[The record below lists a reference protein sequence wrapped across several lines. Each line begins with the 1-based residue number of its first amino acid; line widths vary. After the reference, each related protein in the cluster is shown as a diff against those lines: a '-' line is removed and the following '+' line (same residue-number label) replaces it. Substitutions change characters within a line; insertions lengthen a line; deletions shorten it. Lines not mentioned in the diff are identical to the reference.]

1 MTSLSSPSP
10 CRRGAFTLIELLVV
24 IAIIAVLI
32 ALLLPAVQAAR
43 EAARRIQCTNNLK
56 QLALACHNY
65 ESANGSFPMGR
76 NVQAYISVGG
86 GLQGYFIGFGPMA
99 AILPYTEQSAA
110 YNAVNI
116 TLGPYQLRNS
126 TACGY
131 GLSTLWC
138 PSDGSIW
145 GLRFY
150 ETSAGWDGTTIGI
163 TYSNYAGMMGTSCPG
178 YNGSSAQLAGENGM
192 FPDMGVPQ
200 FVGPGNASQ
209 PPVKISGVTDGLSNT
224 MLFGERAQGKYEKVA
239 CGPGGGCNFEG
250 KGWWAD
256 ADFADTTMSS
266 FYPINPTFPNTY
278 PGTNCDQNSAGSNA
292 FPMAASS
299 YHPGGC
305 NFAFAD
311 GSVKFLRDSTSSWN
325 YLSVTQDANCLPVL
339 GNGIAQGVYQ
349 ALSTRAGGE
358 VISSDSY

>member
-1 MTSLSSPSP
+1 MRSRTEPP
-10 CRRGAFTLIELLVV
+10 RGRSGGFTLIELLVV

-32 ALLLPAVQAAR
+32 ALLLPAVQSAR
-43 EAARRIQCTNNLK
+43 EAARRAQCTNNLK

-65 ESANGSFPMGR
+65 ESGNGTFPIGR
-76 NVQAYISVGG
+76 TVQAYISTSGS
-86 GLQGYFIGFGPMA
+86 LQGYFIGWGPFA
-99 AILPYTEQSAA
+99 RLLSYADQSAA

-126 TACGY
+126 TACAY
-131 GLSTLWC
+131 GIGTLWC
-138 PSDGSIW
+138 PSDGTIA

-150 ETSAGWDGTTIGI
+150 EVQAGWDGTTIGI
-163 TYSNYAGMMGTSCPG
+163 TYSSYAGMMGTSCPG
-178 YNGSSAQLAGENGM
+178 YNGSSTQLSGENGM
-192 FPDMGVPQ
+192 FPDNGVPA

-209 PPVKISGVTDGLSNT
+209 PPVRIAAVTDGLSNT
-224 MLFGERAQGKYEKVA
+224 ILFGEKAQGKYERVA

-266 FYPINPTFPNTY
+266 FYPVNPTFPNTY
-278 PGTNCDQNSAGSNA
+278 PGTSCDQNQAGSNA

-299 YHPGGC
+299 FHPGGC

-311 GSVKFLRDSTSSWN
+311 GSVRFVKDTVSSWN
-325 YLSVTQDANCLPVL
+325 FQSVTQDANCLPVL
-339 GNGIAQGVYQ
+339 GNGVVPGVYQ
-349 ALSTRAGGE
+349 ALTTRAGGE
-358 VISSDSY
+358 VIGSDTY